1 MRTYDIQTE
10 VRNAQVTAVARTTL
24 GVAEFGPWLSK
35 SYPVIAGQLA
45 TGHAGPAGPPFA
57 RLRALGDGR
66 FDIEA
71 GFPATGPFDI
81 SGSFDGGTEVMQSEL
96 PGGRVAVT
104 THVGPYDQ
112 IEPAYQALAA
122 WLIEHGGEPVG
133 DPWEVYLSG
142 PPTEPDP
149 ASWRTEILQPY
160 RQA

>member
-24 GVAEFGPWLSK
+24 TVAEFGPWLSK
-35 SYPVIAGQLA
+35 IYPVIAGQLA
-45 TGHAGPAGPPFA
+45 TRHTGPAGPPFA
-57 RLRALGDGR
+57 RLRSLGDGR
-66 FDIEA
+66 FDVEA
-71 GFPATGPFDI
+71 GFPATDPLAADGPF
-81 SGSFDGGTEVMQSEL
+81 GAVAVVQSEL

-149 ASWRTEILQPY
+149 ATWRTEVLQPY